1 MTNLTDLKTIKIP
14 TGLKIS
20 NMDDCISSML
30 RDVLKDA
37 SMNTTILECDAFPF
51 ALGRD
56 FAAFPRKEDAANVLK
71 ILKVFPILLKICDDC
86 IEVNTKLA
94 LLMQISNNSDVDFE
108 TELLSSIKLAN
119 KKINDMLKND

>member
-56 FAAFPRKEDAANVLK
+56 FAVFPRKEDAANVLK